1 MALLFLDL
9 DNTLLDRD
17 AAFRS
22 AAAAFLSEHA
32 LPATDVEW
40 LASVDA
46 SGYTPRS
53 VVTDALLER
62 HPSLAAEEVRG
73 FLDNGVAE
81 HVRLADPVRC
91 ALREVTAAG
100 WTCVVV
106 TNGRT
111 RQQERK
117 LAVSGL
123 DREVAGWAVSQAVGH
138 RKPEREIF
146 AAAAASVGAR
156 LEDAGWVVG
165 DSAQADIAG
174 ADRLGLPSVWLHL
187 GRRWPADLP
196 YKPTRI
202 ADDLPSAVG
211 HLRRA

>member
-17 AAFRS
+17 GAFRS
-22 AAAAFLSEHA
+22 AAVAFLAEHG
-32 LPATDVEW
+32 LPSADVEW

-46 SGYTPRS
+46 SGYTLRS
-53 VVTDALLER
+53 VVGDALLER
-62 HPSLAAEEVRG
+62 HPSLSAEEVQR
-73 FLDNGVAE
+73 FLDNGAAE
-81 HVRLADPVRC
+81 HVRLADRVRR
-91 ALREVTAAG
+91 ALRRATEAG

-123 DREVAGWAVSQAVGH
+123 DREVSGWAVSQAVGH

-156 LEDAGWVVG
+156 LEDGGWVVG
-165 DSAQADIAG
+165 DSPHADIAG

-187 GRRWPADLP
+187 GRQWPADLP
-196 YKPTRI
+196 FKPTHI
-202 ADDLPSAVG
+202 ADDLPSALD
-211 HLRRA
+211 HLLRG